1 MITRKL
7 HMAQRIASQ
16 TRREFLNTTASGL
29 GMMGL
34 GSILAEDGMLSA
46 ANAAP
51 TDDTKTAIANPLAAK
66 PAHFD
71 PKAKACI
78 FIFMAGA
85 PSHIDLFDQKPI
97 LKKRHGEPLPESML
111 KNIRFAF
118 IKKDKALLQGSPY
131 KFQKHGEC
139 GM

>member
-7 HMAQRIASQ
+7 HLAQRIASQ

-51 TDDTKTAIANPLAAK
+51 TDVDCSVE
-66 PAHFD
+66 
-71 PKAKACI
+71 PKSRPC
-78 FIFMAGA
+78 
-85 PSHIDLFDQKPI
+85 SD
-97 LKKRHGEPLPESML
+97 ES
-111 KNIRFAF
+111 
-118 IKKDKALLQGSPY
+118 
-131 KFQKHGEC
+131 
-139 GM
+139 